1 MRIDD
6 EHRFSLSFRGLSIM
20 TAEIR
25 DAFSDIL
32 SVMFAQN
39 MWAHISHPL
48 LWFASTWFINR
59 TYLITTKKYLM

>member
-39 MWAHISHPL
+39 MWAHINHPL
-48 LWFASTWFINR
+48 ELR
-59 TYLITTKKYLM
+59 VRGLLIELISLLRRSI